1 MATMATQELL
11 TLDEAS
17 VRFNVPIST
26 LRFWRDR
33 GTLTRWKR
41 GRLVVVDADEVKREV
56 EKRNQPRREGQGGQD
71 S

>member
-1 MATMATQELL
+1 MMTATQEWL

-17 VRFNVPIST
+17 IRFHVPIST

-33 GTLTRWKR
+33 GTLTRYKR

-56 EKRNQPRREGQGGQD
+56 DRRTQPRREDQGQ
-71 S
+71 